1 MYQGRKIVLR
11 AIEPSEI
18 VIIHRWLNDESICRN
33 LSRYW
38 SSSLEEIQEEC
49 LNLSSNSLLG
59 QLYAIDLNGEI
70 IGFIKLTNIDWICRS
85 GELTIVIGEEEN
97 RGKGYGSML
106 TGYSF
111 GMLLGAIAIKR
122 IVTRFSILRIFS
134 GAIFFGGISYMIL
147 GMTSLL
153 IVAIICFVLC
163 GFFFNIVSISFVTT
177 IQQKVPISQQ
187 GSIFGLIGMIGMGV
201 TPLSTLA
208 ASLLLLVIDI
218 KSSFLLSG
226 GLIALIG
233 FVAFFNPLMKSKFVE
248 RGEVKA
254 YD

>member
-97 RGKGYGSML
+97 RGKGYGSD
-106 TGYSF
+106 
-111 GMLLGAIAIKR
+111 AIQTFLRVAFDTLNLHQVYLYVYENNLEAISCYEKCGFQKDG
-122 IVTRFSILRIFS
+122 IVRDCRVVDGIYLSAIRMSILEKE
-134 GAIFFGGISYMIL
+134 YQ
-147 GMTSLL
+147 
-153 IVAIICFVLC
+153 
-163 GFFFNIVSISFVTT
+163 SFY
-177 IQQKVPISQQ
+177 
-187 GSIFGLIGMIGMGV
+187 
-201 TPLSTLA
+201 
-208 ASLLLLVIDI
+208 
-218 KSSFLLSG
+218 
-226 GLIALIG
+226 
-233 FVAFFNPLMKSKFVE
+233 KSKS
-248 RGEVKA
+248 
-254 YD
+254 